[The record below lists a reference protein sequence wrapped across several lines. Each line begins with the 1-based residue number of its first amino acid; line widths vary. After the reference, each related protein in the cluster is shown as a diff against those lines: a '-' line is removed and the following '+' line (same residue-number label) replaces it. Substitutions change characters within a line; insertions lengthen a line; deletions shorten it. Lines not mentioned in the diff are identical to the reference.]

1 MSSRHWYRGFV
12 ALLCILMIAGC
23 SLDPIDRPGRPT
35 AVVSPTPRISG
46 GTLTV
51 RIAADITTLR
61 PWQPRNRGE
70 EQLVSLLYA
79 SLIRL
84 DERLRPEADL
94 ATSWIISGDGRTI
107 TLALRK
113 DVVWHD
119 GRAFSADDV
128 AYTIRALQALP
139 AATALLQDIR
149 RITTIES
156 PDPNTVVLSLDEPYA
171 PILSALA
178 VPILP
183 MHLLSGI
190 NLDTHDFWATPVG
203 CGPFRLE
210 ARTPDVSISLL
221 SHARYHRGAP
231 LLERVA
237 LIVAPDPT
245 VAAAAFRE
253 QRLLVA
259 ELPWSALPDVGVG
272 AAEVRQG
279 AYPENSYY
287 FLAFNLRENR
297 LFADLRVRQ
306 ALARS
311 IDVPTIV
318 AAVTDRRGV
327 VITSGAAPRSWA
339 DVSPVGPPAV
349 DLEAARQLLDA
360 AGWLAPT
367 PDAVR
372 ERDGAPLGARL
383 FVRGD
388 DPARVR
394 AAELIAAAARQ
405 VGFAIEVERADFAT
419 TIRGLLVPPYD
430 FDLLLGNWS
439 NGMGDPAFSDYQYYD
454 PDDYLLFHSSQA
466 DPSPASGLVSL
477 NIAGFRDREYDAFA
491 TTARRAYNT
500 AERIQALA
508 AIQRRI
514 REELP
519 YLYLWADRIPVVL
532 NRRVTS
538 LDGPPVVQSP
548 QYFRNV
554 ERWYI
559 DATAVDAQQP

>member
-1 MSSRHWYRGFV
+1 MASRHWSR
-12 ALLCILMIAGC
+12 ALAVQSCITLIVGC
-23 SLDPIDRPGRPT
+23 SLNPIDRPGRPT

-51 RIAADITTLR
+51 RIAADITSLR

-70 EQLVSLLYA
+70 EQLISLLYA
-79 SLIRL
+79 SLVRL

-139 AATALLQDIR
+139 ATTALLQDLR
-149 RITTIES
+149 RITAVES
-156 PDPNTVVLSLDEPYA
+156 PDPNTIILSLDEPYA

-183 MHLLSGI
+183 MHLLGGLD
-190 NLDTHDFWATPVG
+190 LDTHDFWSTPVG
-203 CGPFRLE
+203 CGPFRFE
-210 ARTPDVSISLL
+210 SRTPDVSISLL

-237 LIVAPDPT
+237 LIVAPDPI

-259 ELPWSALPDVGVG
+259 ELPWSALPDVGAG

-306 ALARS
+306 ALERA
-311 IDVPTIV
+311 IDIPTIV
-318 AAVTDRRGV
+318 AAVTYRRGI
-327 VITSGAAPRSWA
+327 VITRGVSPRSWA

-349 DLEAARQLLDA
+349 DLEAARQLLDE
-360 AGWLAPT
+360 AGWIAPV
-367 PDAVR
+367 PGAIR
-372 ERDGAPLGARL
+372 QRDGIALSAQL

-394 AAELIAAAARQ
+394 AAELIAAAALQ
-405 VGFAIEVERADFAT
+405 IGFAIEVERADFAT

-439 NGMGDPAFSDYQYYD
+439 NGMGDPMFSDYQYYD

-466 DPSPASGLVSL
+466 DPSPASGAISL

-491 TTARRAYNT
+491 ATARRAYNT
-500 AERIQALA
+500 ADRIQALA
-508 AIQRRI
+508 VTQRRL
-514 REELP
+514 RETLP

-532 NRRVTS
+532 NRRVMS

-554 ERWYI
+554 ERWYLDTTTG
-559 DATAVDAQQP
+559 DARQP